1 MLTNKTIKEHI
12 EKLIEQNEKLK
23 ENYYCSDNGLT
34 LKYDFI
40 IHSIKLSIRYVKVIG
55 LSIEFILEENDLSI
69 INKEVLLNY
78 RSRIINENN
87 NVKIQVNIPSR
98 ELTLDNITN
107 ILSNIII

>member
-12 EKLIEQNEKLK
+12 ERLIRENEKLK
-23 ENYYCSDNGLT
+23 GNYISDNGLT
-34 LKYDFI
+34 LKYNLTI
-40 IHSIKLSIRYVKVIG
+40 NSIKLFIRYVKVIG

-87 NVKIQVNIPSR
+87 NVKIKINIPSR

>member
-12 EKLIEQNEKLK
+12 ERLIRENEKLK
-23 ENYYCSDNGLT
+23 GNCISDNGFT
-34 LKYDFI
+34 LKYNLTI
-40 IHSIKLSIRYVKVIG
+40 NSIKLFIRYVKVIG
-55 LSIEFILEENDLSI
+55 LSIDIILEENYLSI

>member
-1 MLTNKTIKEHI
+1 MLTNKAIKEHI

-23 ENYYCSDNGLT
+23 ENHYCSDNGLT
-34 LKYDFI
+34 LKYGFI

-55 LSIEFILEENDLSI
+55 ITINITLEEKDLAI

-87 NVKIQVNIPSR
+87 NVKIQFNIPSR

>member
-23 ENYYCSDNGLT
+23 ENHYCSDNGLT
-34 LKYDFI
+34 LKYGFI

-55 LSIEFILEENDLSI
+55 ITINITLEEKDLAI

-78 RSRIINENN
+78 RCKVYNDNN
-87 NVKIQVNIPSR
+87 SVEIKINIPSK